1 MRRALTTLAA
11 ATALLGVMAPS
22 VSADPDCPPT
32 LRAYPS
38 LDNGPGDPED
48 PNAFGKRMAFF
59 ARGDGEMFG
68 QQVSN
73 EADTRVPCPEAFPPP
88 RGP

>member
-1 MRRALTTLAA
+1 MRRVVAVLGCLT
-11 ATALLGVMAPS
+11 LLGVTAPGA
-22 VSADPDCPPT
+22 VADPDCPPT

-38 LDNGPGDPED
+38 SDNGPGDPED

-73 EADTRVPCPEAFPPP
+73 EAHKRVPCPDAFPPKRP
-88 RGP
+88 